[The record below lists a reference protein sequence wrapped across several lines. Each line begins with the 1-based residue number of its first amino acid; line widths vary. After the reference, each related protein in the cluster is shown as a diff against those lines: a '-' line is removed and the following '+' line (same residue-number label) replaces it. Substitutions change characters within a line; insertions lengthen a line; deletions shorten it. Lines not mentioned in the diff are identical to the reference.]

1 MFANYLNM
9 TFRNILK
16 FRLYSAINIIGLAV
30 GLAVSILIILF
41 VAHETSFD
49 KAVKGSDRVYR
60 LNWESNSSGA
70 RFATFFN
77 PLSKNIAEAYPDDV
91 EDLTRITLSE
101 RLLNIGDEKQY
112 QTISFVDPNFF
123 DFFSYKV
130 KSGSAET
137 ALSNLNNAVLT
148 EAAAELLFPG
158 EDAIGKSFTLDGN
171 HDFQVTAI
179 VDNNKSNSH
188 QVSNIFVNMEM
199 LPVIWNDPTFWERN
213 FSDQLYHY
221 LRLAPNITGDVFA
234 AKAYEYIKNNIGG
247 DFANNIAVYAQPL
260 NDIHFNTELQ
270 NEMTVKDTVTGLS
283 KPARQRSD
291 ISIFG
296 FVALLT
302 LIIATFNFINM
313 QIAQSSN
320 RIKEVGVRKVLG
332 ASRKQIALQ
341 FILESTVMA
350 LIALVSSLVIVE
362 IFAPFFG
369 SMLGVPLTADQIY
382 SGGFISGLILTT
394 FLVGIISGFYPAL
407 FVSGVLPAKAIQGRV
422 FDGIGSSK
430 LRAGLVILQ
439 FSIAIGLIS
448 ATGVVNRQ
456 IDFALNKPLGYQPE
470 DVIVVRLNNQEAR
483 DAYQTMHDQLI
494 KSSLVQNVSAASI
507 IPTWDLSDGATYSKE
522 GESPDFKLVTRLII
536 VADGYFDTLGMN
548 MVAGRPLSD
557 DFAADRTPQ
566 FSPEN
571 PHVSGGLVINETA
584 AKQAGW
590 TNPVDAI
597 GQQVYAAFSFGNTN
611 YRIDSNIV
619 GVVEDAHFR
628 SIRSAPAAIAFG
640 LGDNEQVMVIKV
652 SEGNMSKAVPF
663 VDSIWQQHVPSYPIR
678 RSFLEEDYAS
688 FYAVEGR
695 VFRMFIG
702 FAGIAA
708 MIACIGLYGLA
719 SFIADRRTKEIGVR
733 KVLGASVLNIVAML
747 SWELSKLVII
757 ANIIAWPAAWLMMN
771 DWLAGFSYRINMSIT
786 PYLIAGIIAFIL
798 AYATTSL
805 RAWSAARINPIY
817 SLKSE

>member
-9 TFRNILK
+9 SFRNILK

-49 KAVKGSDRVYR
+49 KAVMGSDRVYR
-60 LNWESNSSGA
+60 LNWESTTSGG

-77 PLSKNIAEAYPDDV
+77 PLSKNIVEAYPGDV

-101 RLLNIGDEKQY
+101 RLLSIGDEKQY

-130 KSGSAET
+130 ESGSIVT

-158 EDAIGKSFTLDGN
+158 EEAIGKSFTLDGKY
-171 HDFQVTAI
+171 DFQVTAI

-188 QVSNIFVNMEM
+188 QVSNIFINMEM
-199 LPVIWNDPTFWERN
+199 LPVIWNSPNFWERN

-221 LRLAPNITGDVFA
+221 VRLSPNISGDAFA
-234 AKAYEYIKNNIGG
+234 QKAYDYIKNNIGG
-247 DFANNIAVYAQPL
+247 DFANNIAVHAQPL
-260 NDIHFNTELQ
+260 SDIHFNTELQ

-283 KPARQRSD
+283 KPARQKSD
-291 ISIFG
+291 ITIFG

-320 RIKEVGVRKVLG
+320 RVKEVGVRKVLG
-332 ASRKQIALQ
+332 ATRQQIALQ
-341 FILESTVMA
+341 FIIESTVMA
-350 LIALVSSLVIVE
+350 LIALAVSLVIVE

-369 SMLGVPLTADQIY
+369 SMLGVPLTADPIY
-382 SGGFISGLILTT
+382 SGGFISSLILTT
-394 FLVGIISGFYPAL
+394 FLVGILSGLYPAL
-407 FVSGVLPAKAIQGRV
+407 FVSGILPAKALQGRV

-456 IDFALNKPLGYQPE
+456 IDFALNKPLGYLPE
-470 DVIVVRLNNQEAR
+470 DVVVVRLNNQEAS
-483 DAYQTMHDQLI
+483 DAYQTMHDELVSNPLVVSV
-494 KSSLVQNVSAASI
+494 SSGTI
-507 IPTWDLSDGATYSKE
+507 IPTEDLFDGSSFQKE
-522 GESPDFKLVTRLII
+522 GESPDFQIITRRIG
-536 VADGYFDTLGMN
+536 VSDGYFDTLGMK
-548 MVAGRPLSD
+548 MVAGRALSD
-557 DFAADRTPQ
+557 EFRGDFLPDISKEAPTV
-566 FSPEN
+566 E
-571 PHVSGGLVINETA
+571 GGLILNETA

-590 TNPVDAI
+590 TDPNDAV
-597 GQQVYAAFSFGNTN
+597 GQQVYSAFSDDGTD
-611 YRIDSNIV
+611 YRLNFNIV
-619 GVVEDAHFR
+619 GIVEDAHYS
-628 SIRSAPAAIAFG
+628 SIRSEPAALSFMLTAG
-640 LGDNEQVMVIKV
+640 ANVMIVKATK
-652 SEGNMSKAVPF
+652 GNLNQTVKLI
-663 VDSIWQQHVPSYPIR
+663 DSTWQQHVPSYPIR

-719 SFIADRRTKEIGVR
+719 SFIAERRTKEIGIR
-733 KVLGASVLNIVAML
+733 KVLGASILNIVTML
-747 SWELSKLVII
+747 SWELSKLVIV

-771 DWLAGFSYRINMSIT
+771 DWLSGFSYRIDMSLT
-786 PYLIAGIIAFIL
+786 PYLIAGLTAFVL
-798 AYATTSL
+798 AYATTAL
-805 RAWSAARINPIY
+805 RAWSAASVNPIY